1 MQSVLLRPLTRR
13 QRQEP
18 PCLLHEPPMGH
29 SSDGTRRGPL
39 LLGYRCAPSPSHT
52 PTPGRHRR
60 LPSRPPR
67 RGGAARWGPPVPRN
81 PVSGPPPVLR
91 SAPRRATLPR
101 CRAPGSPRPAL
112 AAAPSGCAARP
123 YLRLGALRRLRAG
136 AAPLSKVPPPRPG
149 PLWAR
154 ACGARLGPAA
164 AWLLPGPR
172 PRHRPARPG
181 PALPP
186 LPPRSTGTAARP
198 GRAASAVP
206 LPGAVPDAGTV
217 ACRVP
222 PRRRRGSREAPGA
235 ARGAPEGCGFRR
247 RGCPR
252 GLPRASGTRTAP
264 GSSGAE
270 RGGRGCP
277 RADGTAAGRGPPLGR
292 GGSGLGPGAAAGSLC
307 AADGEAAEGNGAP
320 LPPPLRRRPRR
331 ALLSGLCPVGSGPA
345 APTALRRGLAAVT
358 GGGCAS
364 RGPRGRLKA
373 ARESPWPFVSVLFFS
388 RGCKSF
394 VLFPTEVG
402 LKANDLFLFRE
413 KSTEPN
419 APSGAVA
426 VGSKVFAACEGANEK
441 LHPRF
446 FVFFFSSYRGAHNA
460 IGAALSAEKSVV
472 RGWIYNCWQC
482 KAGNICN
489 SKL

>member
-1 MQSVLLRPLTRR
+1 MSPPWATAATGPVEDRSFSAIDALRALPTPQPRAATAAS
-13 QRQEP
+13 P
-18 PCLLHEPPMGH
+18 PDPPGAA
-29 SSDGTRRGPL
+29 GRPGGGLQCRGIRRGDPL
-39 LLGYRCAPSPSHT
+39 RC
-52 PTPGRHRR
+52 
-60 LPSRPPR
+60 
-67 RGGAARWGPPVPRN
+67 
-81 PVSGPPPVLR
+81 

-402 LKANDLFLFRE
+402 LKANDLFERNLRSQTRPQVPLRLDRRFSLPARE
-413 KSTEPN
+413 RTKNFTLVS
-419 APSGAVA
+419 
-426 VGSKVFAACEGANEK
+426 
-441 LHPRF
+441 L
-446 FVFFFSSYRGAHNA
+446 FFFSSYRGAHNA

>member
-1 MQSVLLRPLTRR
+1 MRSEPFPHPNPGPPPPPPL
-13 QRQEP
+13 
-18 PCLLHEPPMGH
+18 
-29 SSDGTRRGPL
+29 
-39 LLGYRCAPSPSHT
+39 
-52 PTPGRHRR
+52 PTP
-60 LPSRPPR
+60 PAR
-67 RGGAARWGPPVPRN
+67 RGGPVGASSAAESGERTPPGAPLRAEPRCPAAGHPAPPARLSQPRRRGAQPARTCGSVP
-81 PVSGPPPVLR
+81 SGGSGRARRLCPRYLR
-91 SAPRRATLPR
+91 HGQVPSGRGRAERGSAPQPPGSSPA
-101 CRAPGSPRPAL
+101 RAPGT
-112 AAAPSGCAARP
+112 
-123 YLRLGALRRLRAG
+123 
-136 AAPLSKVPPPRPG
+136 
-149 PLWAR
+149 
-154 ACGARLGPAA
+154 
-164 AWLLPGPR
+164 
-172 PRHRPARPG
+172 ARPG

-198 GRAASAVP
+198 GRGASAVP

-270 RGGRGCP
+270 RGGRRCP